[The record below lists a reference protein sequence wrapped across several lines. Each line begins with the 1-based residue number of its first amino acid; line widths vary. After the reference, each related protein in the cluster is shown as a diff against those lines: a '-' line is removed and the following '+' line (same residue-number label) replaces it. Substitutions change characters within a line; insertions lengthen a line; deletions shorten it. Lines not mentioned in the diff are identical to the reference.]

1 MRLKDELMQ
10 LRVSA
15 FDDKQRVVKYE
26 HEREEALLKAKE
38 LADQVTLMKREIDM
52 LQGRAE

>member
-1 MRLKDELMQ
+1 MQ